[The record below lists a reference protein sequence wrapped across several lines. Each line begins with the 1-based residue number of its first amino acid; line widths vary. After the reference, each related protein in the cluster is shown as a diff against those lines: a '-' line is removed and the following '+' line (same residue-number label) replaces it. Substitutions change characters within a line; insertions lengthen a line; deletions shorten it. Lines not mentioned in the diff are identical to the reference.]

1 MHRAVAGFSLT
12 ALDVTQLGQRQ
23 GRVASLLLAENEM
36 ETTNSAVIQFVD
48 LTTSDDDHRAVSFI
62 LVQ

>member
-1 MHRAVAGFSLT
+1 MRRRPPRSGIYRDEFLQKAIP
-12 ALDVTQLGQRQ
+12 
-23 GRVASLLLAENEM
+23 LAENEM

>member
-1 MHRAVAGFSLT
+1 MRRRPPRSGIYRYEFSQK
-12 ALDVTQLGQRQ
+12 AIP
-23 GRVASLLLAENEM
+23 LAENEM